1 MTATSLFLG
10 SRAKGESIIDLSAG
24 KLRVLEKYIVD
35 RLPCY
40 IVQGLDMETVISTR
54 WFGRCFWC
62 RNKDCR
68 FH

>member
-10 SRAKGESIIDLSAG
+10 SRAKGESIIDLAACE
-24 KLRVLEKYIVD
+24 LRVLEEYIMN
-35 RLPCY
+35 RLPCC
-40 IVQGLDMETVISTR
+40 IVQGLDAKTVIPTR
-54 WFGRCFWC
+54 WFSRCFWC